1 MGYSVNSTYW
11 SDRATI
17 WHDESTVVTGSAI
30 APQVAVNQYY
40 NMLALQ
46 TIPAINDEWTNSVML
61 EAGTYRVSILMVDG
75 PNSGI
80 LTLSLDGTNI
90 LTVDSY
96 NAAPTH
102 NQITNSGFTI
112 NVTTTGRHVVRGI
125 TASKNAASTGYEAL
139 ITKIWFKRLTDTE
152 SHS

>member
-1 MGYSVNSTYW
+1 MGYSVNPAYW
-11 SDRATI
+11 PDRATM
-17 WHDESTVVTGSAI
+17 WHDESTVINGSAI

-46 TIPAINDEWTNSVML
+46 ILPAINDEWSNSVIL
-61 EAGTYRVSILMVDG
+61 QAGTYRVSILMVHG

-96 NAAPTH
+96 NAALTH

-112 NVTTTGRHVVRGI
+112 NVATTGRHIIRGL
-125 TASKNAASTGYEAL
+125 TASKNAASIGYEAL
-139 ITKIWFKRLTDTE
+139 ITKVWFKRSSDSE